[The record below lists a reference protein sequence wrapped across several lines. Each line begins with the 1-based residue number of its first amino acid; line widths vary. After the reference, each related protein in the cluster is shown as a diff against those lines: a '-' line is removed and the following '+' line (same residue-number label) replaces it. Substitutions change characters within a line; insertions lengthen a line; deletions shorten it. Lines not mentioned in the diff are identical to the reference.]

1 MTLRRGGRP
10 TTTISRPS
18 HILLIFS
25 SDRCLEIL
33 ILPNYFLN
41 VHCSNVARFS
51 KNIFYCK
58 GYYKNYIERTKISRW
73 LGVQGRTRGAPMGEP
88 LLISHLLAFPFLRS
102 GTVMYLGRAVVLLP
116 PLGVP
121 KIKIKRKPRLES
133 NTWQW
138 KRLRI
143 CLNSLLIQGEKSFSL
158 LKRIL
163 HYTRCTMTES
173 RLNDLNELW
182 WS

>member
-1 MTLRRGGRP
+1 MSPDFQKIFLISRVIIRIILKGRRFRGG
-10 TTTISRPS
+10 S
-18 HILLIFS
+18 
-25 SDRCLEIL
+25 E
-33 ILPNYFLN
+33 
-41 VHCSNVARFS
+41 
-51 KNIFYCK
+51 
-58 GYYKNYIERTKISRW
+58 SRW
-73 LGVQGRTRGAPMGEP
+73 RTRGAPMGEP
-88 LLISHLLAFPFLRS
+88 LLISHLLAFSFLRS

-173 RLNDLNELW
+173 RLNDLNELDGVKG
-182 WS
+182 